1 MKRRKNMETDWAAMH
16 EMQARLL
23 QSGFLLERVRDWLAL
38 QDLFS
43 KQLDETEVIFRP
55 EREAYLK
62 TLQERLQRVS
72 AK

>member
-1 MKRRKNMETDWAAMH
+1 METDWAAMH

-23 QSGFLLERVRDWLAL
+23 QSGFLLERVGDWLAL